1 MKVAKN
7 DSLWNDWK
15 LLINFF
21 VKNLLQYMYIY
32 IHIFRTLRNFKYLPR
47 NFPKKKVLINTIK
60 FNMKIIGSTNLVSFN
75 EANVRYV

>member
-32 IHIFRTLRNFKYLPR
+32 IYIYFVLYVILNIYQEIFLYTVKGKKE
-47 NFPKKKVLINTIK
+47 KKK
-60 FNMKIIGSTNLVSFN
+60 
-75 EANVRYV
+75 Y